1 MRNQMPM
8 PNRNPI
14 RSRIARNPGV
24 PMPAQMRA
32 PKDMTATPDMMPP
45 AGGAPM
51 GMKKGGA
58 AKSAPMRMTKG
69 GAAKSGPQ
77 SIVGKPT
84 SRGSAAKSGP
94 ENIKGKSI
102 PKKKGGLA
110 IMIAVGKP
118 KAGMKRGK

>member
-8 PNRNPI
+8 PPRKKTRVPTG
-14 RSRIARNPGV
+14 PGV
-24 PMPAQMRA
+24 SMPPQMRA
-32 PKDMTATPDMMPP
+32 SKAMTSTPDMMPP
-45 AGGAPM
+45 AGMGAGAPPM
-51 GMKKGGA
+51 GMK
-58 AKSAPMRMTKG
+58 KG

-77 SIVGKPT
+77 SIVGKSTP
-84 SRGSAAKSGP
+84 RGSAAKSGS

-110 IMIAVGKP
+110 IMIAVGKS

>member
-1 MRNQMPM
+1 
-8 PNRNPI
+8 
-14 RSRIARNPGV
+14 
-24 PMPAQMRA
+24 MRA
-32 PKDMTATPDMMPP
+32 TKAMTATPDMMPPAGP

-77 SIVGKPT
+77 SIVGKATP
-84 SRGSAAKSGP
+84 RGSSAKSGP

-110 IMIAVGKP
+110 IMIAVGKS